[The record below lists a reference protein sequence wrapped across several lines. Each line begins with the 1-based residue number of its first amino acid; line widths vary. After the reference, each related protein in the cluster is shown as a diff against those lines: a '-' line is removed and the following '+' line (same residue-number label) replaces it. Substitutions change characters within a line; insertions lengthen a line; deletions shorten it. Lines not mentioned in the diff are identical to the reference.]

1 MKERYVFQ
9 ADLARIAGRRSGAWR
24 WTELQN
30 AIIADTGC
38 GTSTASRL
46 IIRGVQHG
54 LLRKPGYGVYELTA
68 PDFRCGTSEPV
79 YRTLDRRELLT
90 VLAEREAWPQTTM
103 LRLVQQRLGVA
114 DTTLRASLAYARE
127 YGYLELTD
135 DHWALTALC
144 RKQLALYGRL
154 EGAEGFRF
162 ACYVG
167 GRPKRGLRSGS

>member
-1 MKERYVFQ
+1 VRERCVFQ

-24 WTELQN
+24 WTELHN

-38 GTSTASRL
+38 GTGTASRL
-46 IIRGVQHG
+46 IIRGVQNG
-54 LLRKPGYGVYELTA
+54 LLRKQGYGVYELTTA
-68 PDFRCGTSEPV
+68 DSRCGTPELV

-90 VLAEREAWPQTTM
+90 VLAEREAWPRTTM

-127 YGYLELTD
+127 YGYLELAD
-135 DHWALTALC
+135 GRWALTPLC

-167 GRPKRGLRSGS
+167 GSPKRGLRSGL